1 MPRNGRC
8 HRGDIDKQSRL
19 QVATIFGGQVTK
31 MTPFLRSIVSGVL
44 SLVAIVAFATIAGF
58 YVLST
63 LTSSQPSIP
72 SDVVTY
78 IWNGLGAL
86 VG

>member
-1 MPRNGRC
+1 
-8 HRGDIDKQSRL
+8 
-19 QVATIFGGQVTK
+19 